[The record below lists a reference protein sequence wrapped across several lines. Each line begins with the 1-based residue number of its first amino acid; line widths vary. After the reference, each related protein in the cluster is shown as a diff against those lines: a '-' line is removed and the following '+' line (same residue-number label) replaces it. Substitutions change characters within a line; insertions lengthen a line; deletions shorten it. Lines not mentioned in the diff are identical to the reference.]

1 MKDKVKTSIEIEF
14 DKAQEQFSKIFQNTP
29 SLPEDSFSF
38 KFQKGRSLVRLSIPG
53 VTESEILKSL
63 NIMKSHIENIR
74 ILSFEEGH
82 YSFQALNKNIFN
94 TENLLNN
101 FRLDFFSLI
110 NSYLEISKTGNF
122 SQEEL
127 NTALSIIELFNRDIS
142 FDPAARLRALGA
154 SIISGGGSSWDLF
167 AGYSDVKQRIKE
179 TILLPLSNPEIYTS
193 IAEITRRVPES
204 NRPTAVL
211 FEGPPGVG
219 KTTAAKIIA
228 EEAAI
233 PLIYI
238 PVESIMSKWYG
249 QSSQNLSEI
258 FDLCDIMGGTIL
270 FLDEIDSLAGSREQ
284 NMFEATRRV
293 LSVLLRKLD
302 GIDSSGKTITIGA
315 TNRLEDLDS
324 ALISRFDQIIKFPFP
339 DKKERAAIFKSY
351 AKHLSNDSCE
361 KLAEKSENMSGR
373 NIKDICEMAER
384 RWARKIIIKK
394 LEVTPPETDYYAQS
408 IQIWKNSSLTG
419 MTTKEN

>member
-1 MKDKVKTSIEIEF
+1 METIEF
-14 DKAQEQFSKIFQNTP
+14 AKAQEQFSKMLENSS
-29 SLPEDSFSF
+29 SLSQENFSF
-38 KFQKGRSLVRLSIPG
+38 KYQKGQSLIHFTIPELTDG
-53 VTESEILKSL
+53 VIIKSL
-63 NIMKSHIENIR
+63 NIMKGHIENMR
-74 ILSFEEGH
+74 ILSFGDGH
-82 YSFQALNKNIFN
+82 YSFQALNKNLFN
-94 TENLLNN
+94 TDDILQN
-101 FRLDFFSLI
+101 FKVDFFSLI
-110 NSYLEISKTGNF
+110 NSYLEVSKTGNF
-122 SQEEL
+122 TQEEI
-127 NTALSIIELFNRDIS
+127 NTVLSIIELFNSDLS
-142 FDPAARLRALGA
+142 FDPKARLQELGA
-154 SIISGGGSSWDLF
+154 SVIDGGGSSWDLF
-167 AGYSDVKQRIKE
+167 AGYSEVKRRIKE
-179 TILLPLSNPEIYTS
+179 TILLPLSNPEIYSS
-193 IAEITRRVPES
+193 IAELTRAVPES

-233 PLIYI
+233 PLIYV

-284 NMFEATRRV
+284 NMYEATRRV

-302 GIDSSGKTITIGA
+302 GIDSSGKIITIGA

-339 DKKERAAIFKSY
+339 NEAERIAIFKNY
-351 AKHLSNDSCE
+351 AQHLTKEECH
-361 KLAEKSENMSGR
+361 KLSERSEGFSGR
-373 NIKDICEMAER
+373 NIKDICEMTER

-394 LEVTPPETDYYAQS
+394 LEITPPEPEYYLHS
-408 IQIWKNSSLTG
+408 IQVWRSSSQD
-419 MTTKEN
+419 MTQHKS